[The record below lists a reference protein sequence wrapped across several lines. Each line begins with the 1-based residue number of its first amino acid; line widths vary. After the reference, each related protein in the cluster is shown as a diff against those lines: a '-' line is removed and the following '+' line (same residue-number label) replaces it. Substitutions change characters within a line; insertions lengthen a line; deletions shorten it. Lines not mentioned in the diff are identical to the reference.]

1 MTTPLKDPAI
11 RHEDRSTGSDGWS
24 WAAVGAS
31 VSAVVAWAACCVL
44 PMGLA
49 AAGMTLAGTAFFA
62 QQRAWLTVLAAVV
75 LLAGWV
81 ILWRRS
87 QSCKRDSGCKPPSR
101 LNVILMTVASTLL
114 FFALVWQPLIE
125 PRLLSIILGR

>member
-1 MTTPLKDPAI
+1 MTTPLNDPAAS
-11 RHEDRSTGSDGWS
+11 REDRPRGFDGWS

-44 PMGLA
+44 PMSLA

-62 QQRAWLTVLAAVV
+62 EQRAWITIVAALTLA
-75 LLAGWV
+75 AGWV
-81 ILWRRS
+81 MLWRRS
-87 QSCKRDSGCKPPSR
+87 QRCKLDEGCKPPSR
-101 LNVILMTVASTLL
+101 LNVALMIAASIFLVVAV
-114 FFALVWQPLIE
+114 VWQPLIE